1 VDTVPVWRRSGGN
14 IEWKKRRSLQDV
26 ILLGAALWS
35 LGEALQGIE
44 RKRESS
50 AADALVLGRRIFGD
64 FVPRG
69 AKGGRVDYDLMVIGA
84 GTAGTWA
91 ARTAAGLGARTALV
105 EQDGFA
111 GTCLATG

>member
-1 VDTVPVWRRSGGN
+1 M
-14 IEWKKRRSLQDV
+14 
-26 ILLGAALWS
+26 ALA
-35 LGEALQGIE
+35 EE
-44 RKRESS
+44 
-50 AADALVLGRRIFGD
+50 
-64 FVPRG
+64 
-69 AKGGRVDYDLMVIGA
+69 AKGGRVDYDLIVIGA